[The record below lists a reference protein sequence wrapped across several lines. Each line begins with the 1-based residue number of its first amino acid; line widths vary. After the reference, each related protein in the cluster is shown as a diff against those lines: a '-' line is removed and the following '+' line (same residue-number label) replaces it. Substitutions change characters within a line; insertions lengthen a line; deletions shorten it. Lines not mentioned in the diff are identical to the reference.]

1 MEGFFRQLYSI
12 LTYSYKQCIYRL
24 PWYTFNIYTD
34 HADLLYVYMYV
45 LNLQYIYIYIYIY
58 TMNHQI
64 LTLMSSV
71 YSSYVYRPIS
81 YYHSKCKASPRIP
94 LNINE
99 PRLMLFAVRLLTKG
113 AWWQEYQ
120 TGCRS
125 LRQWSYWSGICHSAT
140 RKQSSSYHA
149 YQMSR
154 QHCRKVTYC
163 YNQ

>member
-1 MEGFFRQLYSI
+1 MHIPFTMIYIYYLYWSRGFI
-12 LTYSYKQCIYRL
+12 VCIYVCIKL
-24 PWYTFNIYTD
+24 T
-34 HADLLYVYMYV
+34 
-45 LNLQYIYIYIYIY
+45 IYIYIY

-81 YYHSKCKASPRIP
+81 YCHSKCKASPRIP

-99 PRLMLFAVRLLTKG
+99 PRLMLFSVRLLTKG

-120 TGCRS
+120 TGCRT
-125 LRQWSYWSGICHSAT
+125 LRQWSYWSGIYHSAT

-154 QHCRKVTYC
+154 QHCRKGTHG
-163 YNQ
+163 YNQYNKPYSVQQWRRNNS